1 MRTVVVAGTNL
12 FALAAQEL
20 GDATQWYRIA
30 SLNNISDPLIFG
42 LTTLLLPDLD
52 ASATGGLPSP

>member
-1 MRTVVVAGTNL
+1 MRTVVVAGTNF

-30 SLNNISDPLIFG
+30 SLNNISDPMIFG
-42 LTTLLLPDLD
+42 LTTLLLPSLD
-52 ASATGGLPSP
+52 ASATGGLPLP

>member
-30 SLNNISDPLIFG
+30 SLNNVSDPLIFG

>member
-42 LTTLLLPDLD
+42 LTTLLLPNLD
-52 ASATGGLPSP
+52 TSATGGLPST

>member
-30 SLNNISDPLIFG
+30 SLNGITDPMIFG

-52 ASATGGLPSP
+52 SGATGGLPST

>member
-42 LTTLLLPDLD
+42 LTTLVLPDLD
-52 ASATGGLPSP
+52 ASATDGLPFT